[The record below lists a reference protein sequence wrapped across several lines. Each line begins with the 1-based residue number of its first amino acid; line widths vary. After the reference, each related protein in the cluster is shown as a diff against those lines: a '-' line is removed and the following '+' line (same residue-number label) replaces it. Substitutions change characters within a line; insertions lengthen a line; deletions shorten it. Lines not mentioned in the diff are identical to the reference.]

1 MGLGEQ
7 SLWTAMDVEKG
18 EFFAGFGRVINE
30 FILGHQVDLERR
42 RWEQAAGP
50 TVPRDIFVANH
61 SAKSRWVDG
70 TPQYSYHICG
80 LRLLFP
86 NAQFIHVVRDVTS
99 VVRSML
105 NFHRLAGVELVANE
119 QEAYARW
126 YRTVTPCLLAEQAY
140 GPRVVFRLRY
150 SQLVDESEVSL
161 RALLEFLGEPYA
173 GECLVPLKQRI
184 NSSNVPV
191 DFKLGEPDSDSEIIE
206 RALQLNAE
214 IETSPQPN
222 ESSASAGEK
231 LETEFN
237 DKVQTHAEFGKAY
250 AALDKAYSTAHAEFV
265 KANARAKRL
274 AKKLENKRA
283 VIRALK
289 ARH

>member
-7 SLWTAMDVEKG
+7 SLWTAMDVQKD
-18 EFFAGFGRVINE
+18 EFFDGFGRVINE
-30 FILGHQVDLERR
+30 LILGHQVDLERR

-50 TVPRDIFVANH
+50 TVPRDIFVANQ

-86 NAQFIHVVRDVTS
+86 HAQFIHVVRDVTS

-105 NFHRLAGVELVANE
+105 NFHRVAGVELVANE
-119 QEAYARW
+119 QEAYAHW
-126 YRTVTPCLLAEQAY
+126 YRTVTACLLAEQAY

-161 RALLEFLGEPYA
+161 RALVEFLGEPYA
-173 GECLVPLKQRI
+173 AECLVPLKQRI

-214 IETSPQPN
+214 IETSPQPG
-222 ESSASAGEK
+222 ESSASAADK
-231 LETEFN
+231 LEIEFN
-237 DKVQTHAEFGKAY
+237 DRVQLSLV
-250 AALDKAYSTAHAEFV
+250 LDKAYATAHAEFV

>member
-7 SLWTAMDVEKG
+7 SLWTAMDVQKG
-18 EFFAGFGRVINE
+18 EFFASFGRVINE
-30 FILGHQVDLERR
+30 LILGHQVDLERR

-50 TVPRDIFVANH
+50 TVPRDIFVANQ
-61 SAKSRWVDG
+61 SVKSRWVDG

-86 NAQFIHVVRDVTS
+86 HAQFIHVLRDVTS

-105 NFHRLAGVELVANE
+105 NFHRLAGVKLVANE
-119 QEAYARW
+119 QEAYAVW
-126 YRTVTPCLLAEQAY
+126 YRNVTACLLAEQAY

-161 RALLEFLGEPYA
+161 RALLGFLGEPYTA
-173 GECLVPLKQRI
+173 ECLVPLKQRI

-214 IETSPQPN
+214 IETSPQPG
-222 ESSASAGEK
+222 ESSTSGADK

-237 DKVQTHAEFGKAY
+237 DQL
-250 AALDKAYSTAHAEFV
+250 ALDKAYATAHTEFV

-274 AKKLENKRA
+274 AKELENKRA